1 MHLPISSRGAFWVL
15 LTTANAW
22 LPLVRGFPAA
32 TGSCAAG
39 TEALLQTTSL
49 VGAVQIHG
57 SLNQVGGTALSDFN
71 LTLTLD
77 GEVLDPS
84 VPVDFATGVDHELSL
99 QADSVDNAFAGFLIR
114 MQNSDSFT
122 PTVDSILPALVE
134 QPDGNFT
141 SKGVQVSQICRSVNL
156 VGGVTHDTPKLKTIA
171 NMILNMDF
179 ETQALELDV
188 TVVIKTNEVLN
199 ISSWYYSR
207 YILNSVIVEEA
218 TTPPEITPVP
228 SEGPTAAPT
237 SAPTEAKNGGGMLTI
252 HIGLWLTTLGT
263 LWML

>member
-1 MHLPISSRGAFWVL
+1 VL

-22 LPLVRGFPAA
+22 LPIVHGFPMQA
-32 TGSCAAG
+32 GSCAAG
-39 TEALLQTTSL
+39 TEALLQTTSA
-49 VGAVQIHG
+49 VEGVQIHG

-71 LTLTLD
+71 LKLLLD
-77 GEVLDPS
+77 GKVLDPS
-84 VPVDFATGVDHELSL
+84 VPVDFATGVEHTLSL

-122 PTVDSILPALVE
+122 PTADSILPALVE
-134 QPDGNFT
+134 QADGNFT
-141 SKGVQVSQICRSVNL
+141 AEDVQVSQICRTVNL
-156 VGGVTHDTPKLKTIA
+156 VGGVTHKSPKLKTVA

-188 TVVIKTNEVLN
+188 TVVIKTKLTETEN
-199 ISSWYYSR
+199 ISHWYYSR
-207 YILNSVIVEEA
+207 YILNSMVIVEEPSA
-218 TTPPEITPVP
+218 SPSLIEITPVP

-237 SAPTEAKNGGGMLTI
+237 SSPTATVTEALSGGGMLTI
-252 HIGLWLTTLGT
+252 HIGFWLTTLGT